1 MLWPNAIPRM
11 QMIPA
16 IGTGALATLLL
27 STMEGCA
34 TQGGPYPEVIAAAG
48 APLEGHARIVLLRPD
63 KRFDN
68 YSLSR
73 AVIRVNDRI
82 LGKLAYGGFLFVDV
96 PEEETVLEASAK
108 NRWYGICQ
116 LRLQA
121 KAGDTIYLDVAP
133 RPADV
138 AADLV
143 GAAVGAAAVGGG
155 SSHAGMDEILIGADD
170 VKVAA
175 ASSAGAAVATK
186 IEGAGKDCEGP
197 FRLKPVAASGALES
211 LARLRWSR

>member
-1 MLWPNAIPRM
+1 MR
-11 QMIPA
+11 MIPA
-16 IGTGALATLLL
+16 VGTGALTTLLL
-27 STMEGCA
+27 SAASGCA
-34 TQGGPYPEVIAAAG
+34 TQGGPYPEVIAEAG
-48 APLEGHARIVLLRPD
+48 ATAEAHARIVLLRPD

-108 NRWYGICQ
+108 SRWYGSCK

-143 GAAVGAAAVGGG
+143 GAAVGTAAVGGG
-155 SSHAGMDEILIGADD
+155 SSHVGMDEIPIGADD
-170 VKVAA
+170 VKVVA

-186 IEGAGKDCEGP
+186 IDGADKECEGP
-197 FRLKPVAASGALES
+197 FRMKPVAAPAALKQLDRLTWSG
-211 LARLRWSR
+211 